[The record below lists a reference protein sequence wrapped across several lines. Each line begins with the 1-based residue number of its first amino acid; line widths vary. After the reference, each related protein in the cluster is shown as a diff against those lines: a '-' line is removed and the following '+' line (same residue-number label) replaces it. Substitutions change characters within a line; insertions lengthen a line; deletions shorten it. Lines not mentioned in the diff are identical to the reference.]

1 MRPPPVVTGI
11 SPAEGPPGTK
21 VIIRGEHLG
30 VNAKDVTGLTICG
43 ANCLLSADY
52 KSASKIIARTGQSQ
66 PGKGDV
72 IVSTRSGGVGS
83 CTVQFRSV
91 RLVPDPLKES
101 AVWLEEMD
109 PDELRARSGSVT
121 PVSPQINTS
130 NDPLGTG
137 VDVFSYKFTEE
148 QLEDIYPEGSGNILS
163 ENFLPGWFLLEK
175 HSDTEFLTLKS
186 GLNHLKQEENRRAAD
201 PLVFVKENVATF
213 LDAVDTL
220 KSVQRDMLRDESS
233 CDGGSIVEKLESFVQ
248 GASKNA
254 EGLFQDV
261 LARKDDADRTRNA
274 LNVLQRFRFLF
285 SLPQSI
291 ERNIQLGEYE
301 MVISDYGRA
310 KSLFAGTDIKIF
322 KRVLQEVETKIE
334 GFRQHLK
341 QKLAELP
348 SPLEDQKKVIR
359 YLVELDYQGDPAW
372 ECIVNQKDW
381 LHKLLISCQE
391 DHKAKDFVPILE
403 VDASKTDL
411 DTRASRSVSSLGSY
425 HSESLGIL
433 GVTSPPSKTSLVEH
447 NVKGGSCV
455 PQRVSFVEELSE
467 LLTESLPDL
476 WKLGQAYFNRALVT
490 DASGM
495 SKQLKPT
502 AQKQKTFE
510 EMVHDVASL
519 YADLIKAAFFPN
531 SAAAVSVTSN
541 DKQSCWRSPVDGLG
555 SWLPSCVRY
564 VRSCMDSLQK
574 LSLPAE
580 TLERVKQL
588 TGDLRLLCAKEVF
601 KEAIED
607 IKSLHCNEIWS
618 LDSQPGVGRVTSL
631 PLMFENIVTE
641 TLHMLREM
649 AMNAE
654 TDKRKVKSQ
663 FQLKTSA
670 VDLFKD
676 LFQAFNE
683 CLQHLAFQPDQES
696 DKASISAPQEGFASV
711 GSQDNL
717 ERSSLSMAEDNTPVI
732 DERLLIVLN
741 NCRYVRNHVL
751 PKLVE
756 SFRTNDYPINDKL
769 KKDLS
774 SDLSDLEGKI
784 FDAYIEQ
791 KAEPLIALIEP
802 GMTICGP
809 KWHNC
814 LPPKDVRS
822 YVKEV
827 IMNLVTVHAQVFAVS
842 GELLTKVL
850 TRLSDVLA
858 DEFCKQISL
867 VQTFTSTEAVTAHL
881 EARAIQEALAGY
893 LTKHARDLFQ
903 ATFSKVPSI
912 TKDSD
917 KRLIE
922 ALMANFKR
930 RMRLQLLCFEVD
942 MEEL

>member
-391 DHKAKDFVPILE
+391 DHKAKDFVPLLE

-411 DTRASRSVSSLGSY
+411 DPRASRSVSSLGSY

-654 TDKRKVKSQ
+654 TDKRTNL
-663 FQLKTSA
+663 QLKTSA

-696 DKASISAPQEGFASV
+696 DKASIRSVPQEGFASV
-711 GSQDNL
+711 SSQDNL

-756 SFRTNDYPINDKL
+756 SFRINEYPISDKL

-774 SDLSDLEGKI
+774 SDLNDLEGKI

-827 IMNLVTVHAQVFAVS
+827 VMNLVTVHAQVFAVS
-842 GELLTKVL
+842 GELLTQVL

-881 EARAIQEALAGY
+881 EARAIQEALAAY
-893 LTKHARDLFQ
+893 LTPYSRDLFQ

>member
-21 VIIRGEHLG
+21 VIIRGELLG
-30 VNAKDVTGLTICG
+30 LNAKDVTGLTICG

-52 KSASKIIARTGQSQ
+52 KSASKIIARTGQSP

-83 CTVQFRSV
+83 CTVQFKSV
-91 RLVPDPLKES
+91 IVVPDPLKES
-101 AVWLEEMD
+101 AVWLEEID
-109 PDELRARSGSVT
+109 PDEFRARSGSAR

-130 NDPLGTG
+130 QDPLGTA
-137 VDVFSYKFTEE
+137 VDVFGYKFTEE
-148 QLEDIYPEGSGNILS
+148 QLEDIYPEGSGDILS

-175 HSDTEFLTLKS
+175 HSDTEFLTLKG
-186 GLNHLKQEENRRAAD
+186 GLKHLKHEESRRAAD
-201 PLVFVKENVATF
+201 PLVFVKENVGTF

-291 ERNIQLGEYE
+291 ERNIHLGEYE

-322 KRVLQEVETKIE
+322 KRVLQEVEAKIE
-334 GFRQHLK
+334 GLRQHLK

-348 SPLEDQKKVIR
+348 SPLEDQKKLIR
-359 YLVELDYQGDPAW
+359 YLVDLDYQGDPAW

-381 LHKLLISCQE
+381 LHKLLTCCQD
-391 DHKAKDFVPILE
+391 DHKAK
-403 VDASKTDL
+403 
-411 DTRASRSVSSLGSY
+411 GSY
-425 HSESLGIL
+425 RSESLGIL
-433 GVTSPPSKTSLVEH
+433 GVTSPPSKTSSSEQ
-447 NVKGGSCV
+447 NTKGGTCV
-455 PQRVSFVEELSE
+455 PQRVLFVEELSE

-476 WKLGQAYFNRALVT
+476 WKLGQAYFNGALVT
-490 DASGM
+490 DSSGT
-495 SKQLKPT
+495 SKLLNPT

-531 SAAAVSVTSN
+531 SVSALIDASK
-541 DKQSCWRSPVDGLG
+541 DKQHYWHTPVDGMG
-555 SWLPSCVRY
+555 AWLPSCVRY
-564 VRSCMDSLQK
+564 VRSCMESLQK
-574 LSLPAE
+574 LSLPPE
-580 TLERVKQL
+580 TLDRVKQL

-607 IKSLHCNEIWS
+607 IKSLHCNEIWC
-618 LDSQPGVGRVTSL
+618 LDNQEGVGRITNL
-631 PLMFENIVTE
+631 PLMFENIVME
-641 TLHMLREM
+641 NLHMLREL
-649 AMNAE
+649 AKNADTE
-654 TDKRKVKSQ
+654 KRKNL
-663 FQLKTSA
+663 QLKTSA

-676 LFQAFNE
+676 MFQAFNE
-683 CLQHLAFQPDQES
+683 CLHHLAFQPDQES
-696 DKASISAPQEGFASV
+696 DKVSLSGPQEGTASI
-711 GSQDNL
+711 GSQDHY
-717 ERSSLSMAEDNTPVI
+717 ERSSVSTMEDNTPVI

-756 SFRTNDYPINDKL
+756 SFRNNDYPISDKL
-769 KKDLS
+769 KKDLT
-774 SDLSDLEGKI
+774 SDLIDLEGKI
-784 FDAYIEQ
+784 FDAFIEQ
-791 KAEPLIALIEP
+791 KAEPLIAFVEP
-802 GMTICGP
+802 GMTICDF
-809 KWHNC
+809 KWYSC

-822 YVKEV
+822 YVKAV
-827 IMNLVTVHAQVFAVS
+827 VMNLVTVHAQVFAVS
-842 GELLTKVL
+842 EELLTQVL
-850 TRLSDVLA
+850 SRLTDMLA
-858 DEFCKQISL
+858 GEFCKQISA
-867 VQTFTSTEAVTAHL
+867 VQTFNSAGAVTAHL
-881 EARAIQEALAGY
+881 EARAIQQALAAY
-893 LTKHARDLFQ
+893 LTQHTRELFQ
-903 ATFSKVPSI
+903 ATFSKVPAI

-922 ALMANFKR
+922 ALMTTFKR
-930 RMRLQLLCFEVD
+930 RMRLQLLCFQVD

>member
-83 CTVQFRSV
+83 CTVQFKSV
-91 RLVPDPLKES
+91 MVVPDPLKES
-101 AVWLEEMD
+101 AVWLEEVD
-109 PDELRARSGSVT
+109 PEELRARSGST
-121 PVSPQINTS
+121 RPVSPQINTS
-130 NDPLGTG
+130 QDPLGTG
-137 VDVFSYKFTEE
+137 VDVFGYKFTEE
-148 QLEDIYPEGSGNILS
+148 QLEEFYPEGSGNILS
-163 ENFLPGWFLLEK
+163 ENFHPGWFLLEK
-175 HSDTEFLTLKS
+175 HSDTEFFTLRG
-186 GLNHLKQEENRRAAD
+186 GLKYFKHEESRRAAD

-220 KSVQRDMLRDESS
+220 KSVQHDVLRDESS

-261 LARKDDADRTRNA
+261 LGRKDDADRTRNA

-285 SLPQSI
+285 SLPQCI
-291 ERNIQLGEYE
+291 EKNIHQGEYE

-322 KRVLQEVETKIE
+322 KRVLQEVEAKIE
-334 GFRQHLK
+334 GFRQHLRL
-341 QKLAELP
+341 KLAELP
-348 SPLEDQKKVIR
+348 SSLEDQKRLIR
-359 YLVELDYQGDPAW
+359 YLVDLDYHGDPAW

-381 LHKLLISCQE
+381 LHKLLTSCQE
-391 DHKAKDFVPILE
+391 DHKAKDSVPLLQ
-403 VDASKTDL
+403 VDSSKVDL
-411 DTRASRSVSSLGSY
+411 DIRSSRSTTSLASY
-425 HSESLGIL
+425 RSESLGIL
-433 GVTSPPSKTSLVEH
+433 GVTSPPSKTSSVEH
-447 NVKGGSCV
+447 NIKGGSSV
-455 PQRVSFVEELSE
+455 PQRVLFVEELSE
-467 LLTESLPDL
+467 LLTEGLPDL
-476 WKLGQAYFNRALVT
+476 WKLGQAYFNGALVA
-490 DASGM
+490 DSSGS

-510 EMVHDVASL
+510 EMIHDVASL
-519 YADLIKAAFFPN
+519 YADLIKAAFFP
-531 SAAAVSVTSN
+531 SPPAVLSTPSKE
-541 DKQSCWRSPVDGLG
+541 KQSIWHSPVEGMG
-555 SWLPSCVRY
+555 AWLPSCVRY
-564 VRSCMDSLQK
+564 VRSGMESLQK
-574 LSLPAE
+574 LSLPPQA
-580 TLERVKQL
+580 LERIKKL
-588 TGDLRLLCAKEVF
+588 AGDLRLLCAKEVF

-607 IKSLHCNEIWS
+607 IKSLHCNEVWC
-618 LDSQPGVGRVTSL
+618 LESQESVGRITSL
-631 PLMFENIVTE
+631 PLLFENIVME
-641 TLHMLREM
+641 TLHTLREM
-649 AMNAE
+649 ATDGE
-654 TDKRKVKSQ
+654 TEKRKNL
-663 FQLKTSA
+663 QLKTSA

-676 LFQAFNE
+676 MFEAFNE

-696 DKASISAPQEGFASV
+696 DKVSLSGPQETSSN

-717 ERSSLSMAEDNTPVI
+717 ERSSLSTMEDNTPVI

-751 PKLVE
+751 PKLVD
-756 SFRTNDYPINDKL
+756 SFRNNDYPISDKL
-769 KKDLS
+769 KKDLTS
-774 SDLSDLEGKI
+774 ELNDLEGRI

-791 KAEPLIALIEP
+791 KADPLIAYVEP
-802 GMTICGP
+802 GMTICDF

-814 LPPKDVRS
+814 LPPSDVRS

-842 GELLTKVL
+842 EELLSQVL
-850 TRLSDVLA
+850 SRLTDMLA
-858 DEFCKQISL
+858 DEFCRLISA
-867 VQTFTSTEAVTAHL
+867 VKTFTSAGAVTAHL
-881 EARAIQEALAGY
+881 EARAIQEALSAY
-893 LTKHARDLFQ
+893 LSQHARDLFQ
-903 ATFSKVPSI
+903 ATFSKVPAI

-922 ALMANFKR
+922 ALMTTFKR
-930 RMRLQLLCFEVD
+930 RMRFQLLCFQVD
-942 MEEL
+942 MEDL

>member
-21 VIIRGEHLG
+21 VIIRGELLG
-30 VNAKDVTGLTICG
+30 LNAKDVTGLTICG

-52 KSASKIIARTGQSQ
+52 KSASKIIARTGQSP

-83 CTVQFRSV
+83 CTVQFKSV
-91 RLVPDPLKES
+91 IVVPDPLKES
-101 AVWLEEMD
+101 AVWLEEID
-109 PDELRARSGSVT
+109 PDEFRARSGSAR

-130 NDPLGTG
+130 QDPLGTA
-137 VDVFSYKFTEE
+137 VDVFGYKFTEE
-148 QLEDIYPEGSGNILS
+148 QLEDIYPEGSGDILS

-175 HSDTEFLTLKS
+175 HSDTEFLTLKG
-186 GLNHLKQEENRRAAD
+186 GLKHLKHEESRRAAD
-201 PLVFVKENVATF
+201 PLVFVKENVGTF

-291 ERNIQLGEYE
+291 ERNIHLGEYE

-322 KRVLQEVETKIE
+322 KRVLQEVEAKIE
-334 GFRQHLK
+334 GLRQHLK

-348 SPLEDQKKVIR
+348 SPLEDQKKLIR
-359 YLVELDYQGDPAW
+359 YLVDLDYQGDPAW

-381 LHKLLISCQE
+381 LHKLLTCCQD
-391 DHKAKDFVPILE
+391 DHKAKDSVPLLQ
-403 VDASKTDL
+403 VDASKVDL
-411 DTRASRSVSSLGSY
+411 DIRASRSVSSLGSY
-425 HSESLGIL
+425 RSESLGIL
-433 GVTSPPSKTSLVEH
+433 GVTSPPSKTSSSEQ
-447 NVKGGSCV
+447 NTKGGTCV
-455 PQRVSFVEELSE
+455 PQRVLFVEELSE

-476 WKLGQAYFNRALVT
+476 WKLGQAYFNGALVT
-490 DASGM
+490 DSSGT
-495 SKQLKPT
+495 SKLLNPT

-531 SAAAVSVTSN
+531 SVSALIDASK
-541 DKQSCWRSPVDGLG
+541 DKQHYWHTPVDGMG
-555 SWLPSCVRY
+555 AWLPSCVRY
-564 VRSCMDSLQK
+564 VRSCMESLQK
-574 LSLPAE
+574 LSLPPE
-580 TLERVKQL
+580 TLDRVKQL

-607 IKSLHCNEIWS
+607 IKSLHCNEIWC
-618 LDSQPGVGRVTSL
+618 LDNQEGVGRITNL
-631 PLMFENIVTE
+631 PLMFENIVME
-641 TLHMLREM
+641 NLHMLREL
-649 AMNAE
+649 AKNADTE
-654 TDKRKVKSQ
+654 KRKNL
-663 FQLKTSA
+663 QLKTSA

-676 LFQAFNE
+676 MFQAFNE
-683 CLQHLAFQPDQES
+683 CLHHLAFQPDQES
-696 DKASISAPQEGFASV
+696 DKVSLSGPQEGTASI
-711 GSQDNL
+711 GSQDHY
-717 ERSSLSMAEDNTPVI
+717 ERSSVSTMEDNTPVI

-756 SFRTNDYPINDKL
+756 SFRNNDYPISDKL
-769 KKDLS
+769 KKDLT
-774 SDLSDLEGKI
+774 SDLIDLEGKI
-784 FDAYIEQ
+784 FDAFIEQ
-791 KAEPLIALIEP
+791 KAEPLIAFVEP
-802 GMTICGP
+802 GMTICDF
-809 KWHNC
+809 KWYSC

-822 YVKEV
+822 YVKAV
-827 IMNLVTVHAQVFAVS
+827 VMNLVTVHAQVFAVS
-842 GELLTKVL
+842 EELLTQVL
-850 TRLSDVLA
+850 SRLTDMLA
-858 DEFCKQISL
+858 GEFCKQISA
-867 VQTFTSTEAVTAHL
+867 VQTFNSAGAVTAHL
-881 EARAIQEALAGY
+881 EARAIQQALAAY
-893 LTKHARDLFQ
+893 LTQHTRELFQ
-903 ATFSKVPSI
+903 ATFSKVPAI

-922 ALMANFKR
+922 ALMTTFKR
-930 RMRLQLLCFEVD
+930 RMRLQLLCFQVD

>member
-121 PVSPQINTS
+121 PVSPQINTG

-541 DKQSCWRSPVDGLG
+541 DKQSSWRSPVDGLG

-654 TDKRKVKSQ
+654 TDKRKNL
-663 FQLKTSA
+663 QLKSSA
-670 VDLFKD
+670 VNLFKD

-696 DKASISAPQEGFASV
+696 DKASISVPQEGFTSV
-711 GSQDNL
+711 SSQDNL

-741 NCRYVRNHVL
+741 NCRYVQNHVL

-756 SFRTNDYPINDKL
+756 SFRINDYPISDKL

-774 SDLSDLEGKI
+774 SDLSDLQGKI

-842 GELLTKVL
+842 GELLTQVL

-858 DEFCKQISL
+858 NEFCKQISL

-881 EARAIQEALAGY
+881 EARAIQEALAAY
-893 LTKHARDLFQ
+893 LTPDARDLFQ